1 LKQFFSY
8 GIRGEFGFMH
18 SVETIKDKIKK
29 IIEEEPKK
37 RPLSDQQIAEKL
49 AALGIKISRRTI
61 RNYRDEMNMPSSS
74 KRKEQY
80 KLNGNT

>member
-1 LKQFFSY
+1 
-8 GIRGEFGFMH
+8 MH

-29 IIEEEPKK
+29 IIEEEPEK

-61 RNYRDEMNMPSSS
+61 RNYRDEMNIPSSS

-80 KLNGNT
+80 KLKGKP